1 MYWFDI
7 KVNQREG
14 VWTGERSTRIE
25 VTTQPHGQSSN
36 IYSALTLIMEM
47 TIVMMMMMV
56 VIILLHNLTFNMYVY
71 IFQESFYLEKSET
84 PSKGET
90 MATRFPLKMSPGRN

>member
-7 KVNQREG
+7 KVNPREG
-14 VWTGERSTRIE
+14 PTRIE

-47 TIVMMMMMV
+47 TIVMMMMMIMV
-56 VIILLHNLTFNMYVY
+56 TILLHILSFNIHICTYSKSH
-71 IFQESFYLEKSET
+71 FSLEKSET

-90 MATRFPLKMSPGRN
+90 LATCFLLKIRPGRN